1 MNLRNASKS
10 ELLAA
15 AERYKAL
22 RRTETS
28 KLKRAQHEGNMR
40 AIANELA
47 RREGL

>member
-1 MNLRNASKS
+1 MNIRNASKS

-15 AERYKAL
+15 VAEYKARL
-22 RRTETS
+22 RGETS

-47 RREGL
+47 RREGI